1 MNTVVAE
8 AGSADRIRV
17 PCASRVIVAL
27 ASIGLTCL
35 SAAGAAQTS
44 ARPPMSM
51 PTLTPLPK
59 PKYDNEVYLYPD
71 HIVKG
76 PDEQW
81 ETYLGGPIVRNVIN
95 PTLVPMLPA
104 PSSENGTAIV
114 YAPGGGF
121 QYLGMND
128 PEIQK
133 LRDAGVT
140 VFVLKY
146 RTQPV
151 PRDPHEY
158 MTGLFKYLFDRVG
171 QMKQSGA
178 WNEKPLHAYPQ
189 ALEDGLAAMRYVRG
203 HAAQWHIDPNR
214 IGMMGGSAGA
224 MMAIDVAYT
233 KDGLARPDFVVAV
246 IPPKNVD
253 DVPAT
258 APPLFVAAS
267 VDDPLFPGSEE
278 NIVAQWS
285 RAGRPVEAHFYE
297 RGGHGL
303 AKETTGARW
312 FEGCKAWLQQH
323 GWLTPV
329 R

>member
-1 MNTVVAE
+1 MNTDARKGE
-8 AGSADRIRV
+8 CRADF
-17 PCASRVIVAL
+17 ASRHARHFIIA
-27 ASIGLTCL
+27 
-35 SAAGAAQTS
+35 SAAIVLTFAAATGAAQTP
-44 ARPPMSM
+44 AGPPMTM
-51 PTLTPLPK
+51 PTITPLPK
-59 PKYDNEVYLYPD
+59 PKFDNEIILYPD
-71 HIVKG
+71 HVATG

-104 PSSENGTAIV
+104 RGRANGTAIV

-128 PEIQK
+128 SEMEK

-140 VFVLKY
+140 IFLLKY

-151 PRDPHEY
+151 PRDSHEF
-158 MTGLFKYLFDRVG
+158 MTGLFTYLFGRVS
-171 QMKQSGA
+171 QKKQPGA
-178 WNEKPLHAYPQ
+178 RAEKPLHAYPQ
-189 ALEDGLAAMRYVRG
+189 ALEDGSAALRYVRS
-203 HAAQWHIDPNR
+203 HAAQWHIDPKR
-214 IGMMGGSAGA
+214 IGIMGGSAGA
-224 MMAIDVAYT
+224 MTAIDLAYT
-233 KDGLARPDFVVAV
+233 KDDLARPDFVVAM

-267 VDDPLFPGSEE
+267 VDDPLFPGYEE
-278 NIVAQWS
+278 NIVAQWA

-303 AKETTGARW
+303 AKDTTGARW
-312 FEGCKAWLQQH
+312 FDGLLAWMLQH
-323 GWLTPV
+323 GWLTAAK
-329 R
+329 

>member
-1 MNTVVAE
+1 MNIAFSKLENRQGAVIRYARHILAALAAVILTGAAG
-8 AGSADRIRV
+8 AGSAQV
-17 PCASRVIVAL
+17 P
-27 ASIGLTCL
+27 
-35 SAAGAAQTS
+35 
-44 ARPPMSM
+44 ARPPMNM
-51 PTLTPLPK
+51 PTLTPLAK
-59 PKYDNEVYLYPD
+59 PKVANEIYLYPD
-71 HIVKG
+71 RLANG

-95 PTLVPMLPA
+95 PTLAPMLPA
-104 PSSENGTAIV
+104 PGKANGTAIV

-140 VFVLKY
+140 VFLLKY

-151 PRDPHEY
+151 PRDPHQY

-171 QMKQSGA
+171 QMKQPGA

-189 ALEDGLAAMRYVRG
+189 ALEDGLAAMRYVRS
-203 HAAQWHIDPNR
+203 HAAQWHIDPKR
-214 IGMMGGSAGA
+214 IGMMGGSAGG
-224 MMAIDVAYT
+224 MTAIDVAYT
-233 KDGLARPDFVVAV
+233 KDDLARPDFVVAM
-246 IPPKNVD
+246 IPPKNVEE
-253 DVPAT
+253 VPAT

-278 NIVAQWS
+278 NIVAQWA

-303 AKETTGARW
+303 AKDTTGARW
-312 FEGCKAWLQQH
+312 FEGCLAWLQQH
-323 GWLTPV
+323 GWLTPGK
-329 R
+329 